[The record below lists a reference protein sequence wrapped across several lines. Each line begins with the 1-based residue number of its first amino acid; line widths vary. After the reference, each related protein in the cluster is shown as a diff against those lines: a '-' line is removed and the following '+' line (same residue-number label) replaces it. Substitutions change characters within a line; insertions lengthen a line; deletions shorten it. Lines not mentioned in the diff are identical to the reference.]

1 MTQHSD
7 ARERVL
13 EVAERLFGERGYNAV
28 TLRDIAA
35 EVGIRH
41 ASLYHHVPGG
51 KEALFV
57 EVTERNLHRHR
68 IGLEKAVAQPW
79 LDFREKLRAAADW
92 LISQPPLDL
101 LRMKSADMPSIQT
114 ETANRL
120 TMLAYAVLREPIQQ
134 VLEEAQASGL
144 IRTDKHLTLIALTFV
159 TLIQGIHAIPMQ
171 FVQRSQAEIVD
182 DVVDL
187 FLEGL
192 GIQK

>member
-1 MTQHSD
+1 MIHNSD

-35 EVGIRH
+35 EVGIKH
-41 ASLYHHVPGG
+41 ASLYHHVPAG

-68 IGLEKAVAQPW
+68 IGLEKAVMQSW
-79 LDFREKLRAAADW
+79 LDFRGKLRAAADW
-92 LISQPPLDL
+92 LLSQPPLDL
-101 LRMKSADMPSIQT
+101 LRMTSSDMPSIQT
-114 ETANRL
+114 ETAERL
-120 TMLAYAVLREPIQQ
+120 TRLAYAALREPIQQ
-134 VLEEAQASGL
+134 VLEQAQAAGL
-144 IRTDKHLTLIALTFV
+144 IRTDKHLTLVSLTFV

-182 DVVDL
+182 DIVDL

-192 GIQK
+192 GVQK

>member
-57 EVTERNLHRHR
+57 EVTERNLHRHQM
-68 IGLEKAVAQPW
+68 GLEKAVMQPW
-79 LDFREKLRAAADW
+79 LDFRGKLRAAADW

-101 LRMKSADMPSIQT
+101 LRMKSSDMPSIQA
-114 ETANRL
+114 ETAHRL

-134 VLEEAQASGL
+134 VLEEAQAAGL
-144 IRTDKHLTLIALTFV
+144 IRTDKHLTLVTLTFV
-159 TLIQGIHAIPMQ
+159 TLIQGVHAIPMQ

-182 DVVDL
+182 DIVDL

-192 GIQK
+192 RIQK